1 MLALMAQYTTDG
13 YYRVRNFATQ
23 RYIYITDNTGSYDM
37 SRDIGDFGAIQ
48 LWKGEERPISDPAS
62 IIYIHK
68 TDAGQFDLQ
77 GQNTGIFALVKRFV
91 DVAEKTSNPGKGTY
105 TVGASSHGV
114 TRFLCDMETSTRP
127 EQGAMGT
134 ARDYPYRNWEVF
146 PVSAAT
152 TSYFG
157 IKPNLNI
164 GLKRYYPFYAAFPFE
179 LYSSGLKAYIITKVD
194 QRLNMAVLKEL
205 TGIIPAMTPVII
217 ECPSAQ
223 PTSNRLE
230 LTVSSAKA
238 PADNLLSGVFFCNDE
253 RPKSSDA
260 LKAFN
265 QQTMRLLGRTSSG
278 KLGFI
283 STSTQLQNFKGTD
296 YLPANQAYLN
306 VKEGT
311 ASELTVVTEEEYKEA
326 LANIE
331 YTITYM
337 VDGEVF
343 KSESLKPG
351 QEVTPPEAP
360 EKEGYTFS
368 GWTGLPSTMPEK
380 DITIT
385 ANYTINSYKL
395 IYMVDGEEYA
405 SQTVEYGT
413 TLTAIE
419 EPEKEGY
426 TFSGWSEIP
435 STMPAN
441 DITIN
446 GSFAVNSYNLT
457 YIVDG
462 AEYTIQAIEY
472 GASIIPVEE
481 PQKEGYTFSGWSD
494 IPNTMPASDIT
505 VTGTFNVNTYT
516 VTYVIEGETIDSQE
530 VEYGSAIEPITPPEK
545 ENYRFV
551 GWEDVPATMPAHD
564 VTITGKY
571 ELIVGIEKTYTSGKD
586 TYSIYDLSGRRRQ
599 TIRTKGIYIIK
610 GKKIAVRR

>member
-1 MLALMAQYTTDG
+1 MRRLFTTSLFALLPMLTLMAQYTTDG
-13 YYRVRNFATQ
+13 YYRVRNFATK

-37 SRDIGDFGAIQ
+37 SRDVGDFGAIQ
-48 LWKGEERPISDPAS
+48 LWTGEDRPISDPAS

-68 TDAGQFDLQ
+68 TSSGQFDLQ

-91 DVAEKTSNPGKGTY
+91 DIAEKTSNPGKGTY

-134 ARDYPYRNWEVF
+134 LRDFPHRNWEVF
-146 PVSAAT
+146 PVSAST

-157 IKPNLNI
+157 IKPNVTI

-179 LYSSGLKAYIITKVD
+179 LHSSGLKAYIISKVD

-205 TGIIPAMTPVII
+205 TGVIPAMTPVII

-238 PADNLLSGVFFCNDE
+238 PAGNLLGGVFFCNNE

-260 LKAFN
+260 LTPYNK
-265 QQTMRLLGRTSSG
+265 QTMRLLGRTSSG

-283 STSTQLQNFKGTD
+283 STSKQLQNFNGTD

-306 VKEGT
+306 VQEGT

-326 LANIE
+326 LANIK

-337 VDGEVF
+337 VDGKVY

-368 GWTGLPSTMPEK
+368 GWSDLPSTMPEK

-385 ANYTINSYKL
+385 ANYTVNSYKV

-405 SQTVEYGT
+405 SQTVEYGSS
-413 TLTAIE
+413 LAAIE

-435 STMPAN
+435 STMPA
-441 DITIN
+441 
-446 GSFAVNSYNLT
+446 
-457 YIVDG
+457 
-462 AEYTIQAIEY
+462 
-472 GASIIPVEE
+472 
-481 PQKEGYTFSGWSD
+481 SD
-494 IPNTMPASDIT
+494 VT
-505 VTGTFNVNTYT
+505 VTGTFNVNTYI
-516 VTYVIEGETIDSQE
+516 VTYVVDGETIGTQS

-545 ENYRFV
+545 ENYEFT
-551 GWEDVPATMPAHD
+551 GWEDVPETMPAHD
-564 VTITGKY
+564 VTIKGKY
-571 ELIVGIEKTYTSGKD
+571 EPILGIEDIYTSGKD
-586 TYSIYDLSGRRRQ
+586 TENIYDLSGRRKQ
-599 TIRTKGIYIIK
+599 AIKGTGIYIIK
-610 GKKIAVRR
+610 GKKIAVRK

>member
-1 MLALMAQYTTDG
+1 MAQYTTDG

-37 SRDIGDFGAIQ
+37 SRDVGDFGAIQ
-48 LWKGEERPISDPAS
+48 LWKGEDRPISDPAS

-68 TDAGQFDLQ
+68 TSSGQFDLQ

-91 DVAEKTSNPGKGTY
+91 DIAEKTSNPGKGTY

-157 IKPNLNI
+157 IKPNVTI

-179 LYSSGLKAYIITKVD
+179 LHSSGLKAYIISKVD
-194 QRLNMAVLKEL
+194 QQLNMAVLKEL
-205 TGIIPAMTPVII
+205 TGVIPAMTPVII

-223 PTSNRLE
+223 ATSNRLE
-230 LTVSSAKA
+230 LVESSAKA
-238 PADNLLSGVFFCNDE
+238 PSDNQLGGVFFCNEE
-253 RPKSSDA
+253 RPKSNDA
-260 LKAFN
+260 LTPYNK
-265 QQTMRLLGRTSSG
+265 QTMRLLGRTSSG

-283 STSTQLQNFKGTD
+283 STSTQLKNFKGTD
-296 YLPANQAYLN
+296 YLPANQSYLK

-311 ASELTVVTEEEYKEA
+311 AAELTVVTEEEYKEA
-326 LANIE
+326 LANIK

-337 VDGEVF
+337 VDGEAF

-360 EKEGYTFS
+360 EKEGYTFN

-395 IYMVDGEEYA
+395 TFMVDGEEYA
-405 SQTVEYGT
+405 SQTVEYGA

-435 STMPAN
+435 STMPAS
-441 DITIN
+441 DVTIN
-446 GSFAVNSYNLT
+446 GSFTVNSYSLT

-462 AEYTIQAIEY
+462 EEYTIQTVEY
-472 GASIIPVEE
+472 GASITPVEE
-481 PQKEGYTFSGWSD
+481 PQKEGYTFSGWSE
-494 IPNTMPASDIT
+494 IPNTMPASDIK
-505 VTGTFNVNTYT
+505 VYGTFIVNTYI
-516 VTYVIEGETIDSQE
+516 VTYVIDGETIDTQE
-530 VEYGSAIEPITPPEK
+530 VEFGSAIEPITPPEK
-545 ENYRFV
+545 ENYKFT

-571 ELIVGIEKTYTSGKD
+571 ELIVSINKISTSVKGTD
-586 TYSIYDLSGRRRQ
+586 NMYDLSGKRKQ
-599 TIRTKGIYIIK
+599 AIRGKGIYIIK
-610 GKKIAVRR
+610 GKKIAVRK